1 MGTII
6 VFTIFTIK
14 VLKMIIIFLVLL
26 VCVVIFTTIILIHVH
41 KVCKANTYI
50 IKNNINKAKSY
61 LSRIENANSLD
72 ELYCIFR
79 EMINSIDVSF
89 ILNPYGMF
97 RANSLEECRTTDI
110 FLGDINGL
118 WTFTLNRWM
127 QTDDTEAVKIVTN
140 QFKSE
145 LINTLNTYINHE
157 KSK

>member
-1 MGTII
+1 MNMIQSMLVGILLIII
-6 VFTIFTIK
+6 VLIYGYIHITK
-14 VLKMIIIFLVLL
+14 KK
-26 VCVVIFTTIILIHVH
+26 LIHD
-41 KVCKANTYI
+41 NLI
-50 IKNNINKAKSY
+50 ENNISKAKSY

-79 EMINSIDVSF
+79 EMINYIDVSF

-118 WTFTLNRWM
+118 WTLTLNRWM

-140 QFKSE
+140 QFKNE
-145 LINTLNTYINHE
+145 LINILNKYINYE

>member
-1 MGTII
+1 MWIILSMLVGILLIII
-6 VFTIFTIK
+6 V
-14 VLKMIIIFLVLL
+14 LVYGY
-26 VCVVIFTTIILIHVH
+26 IHITRKKLIHD
-41 KVCKANTYI
+41 NL
-50 IKNNINKAKSY
+50 IKNNISKAKSY

-79 EMINSIDVSF
+79 EMINYIDVSF

-118 WTFTLNRWM
+118 WTLTLNRWM

-140 QFKSE
+140 QFKNE
-145 LINTLNTYINHE
+145 LINILNKYINYE
-157 KSK
+157 KNK

>member
-1 MGTII
+1 MSMIQSMLVGVLLIII
-6 VFTIFTIK
+6 VLIYGYIHITK
-14 VLKMIIIFLVLL
+14 KK
-26 VCVVIFTTIILIHVH
+26 LIHD
-41 KVCKANTYI
+41 NL
-50 IKNNINKAKSY
+50 IKNNISKAKSY

-79 EMINSIDVSF
+79 EMINYIDISF

-118 WTFTLNRWM
+118 WTLTLNRWM
-127 QTDDTEAVKIVTN
+127 QTDDIEAIKEVTY
-140 QFKSE
+140 QFKNE
-145 LINTLNTYINHE
+145 LINILNKYINYE

>member
-1 MGTII
+1 MSMIQSVLVGVLLIII
-6 VFTIFTIK
+6 VLIYGYIHISK
-14 VLKMIIIFLVLL
+14 KK
-26 VCVVIFTTIILIHVH
+26 LIHD
-41 KVCKANTYI
+41 NL
-50 IKNNINKAKSY
+50 IKNNISKAKSY

-79 EMINSIDVSF
+79 EMINYIDVSF

-127 QTDDTEAVKIVTN
+127 QTDDIEAVKEVTH
-140 QFKSE
+140 QFKST
-145 LINTLNTYINHE
+145 LINILNTYINHE

>member
-1 MGTII
+1 MSMIQSMLVGILLIII
-6 VFTIFTIK
+6 VLIYGYIHITK
-14 VLKMIIIFLVLL
+14 KK
-26 VCVVIFTTIILIHVH
+26 LIHD
-41 KVCKANTYI
+41 NL
-50 IKNNINKAKSY
+50 IKNNISKAKSY

-79 EMINSIDVSF
+79 EMINYIDISF

-118 WTFTLNRWM
+118 WTLTLNRWM
-127 QTDDTEAVKIVTN
+127 QTDDIEAIKEVTY
-140 QFKSE
+140 QFKNE
-145 LINTLNTYINHE
+145 LINILNKYINYE

>member
-1 MGTII
+1 MWIILSMLVGILLIII
-6 VFTIFTIK
+6 V
-14 VLKMIIIFLVLL
+14 LVYGY
-26 VCVVIFTTIILIHVH
+26 IHITKKKLIHD
-41 KVCKANTYI
+41 NL
-50 IKNNINKAKSY
+50 IKNNISKAIKY

-79 EMINSIDVSF
+79 EMINYIDVSF

-118 WTFTLNRWM
+118 WTLTLNRWM

-140 QFKSE
+140 QFKNE
-145 LINTLNTYINHE
+145 LINILNKYINYE
-157 KSK
+157 KNK

>member
-1 MGTII
+1 MSMIQSVLVGVLLIII
-6 VFTIFTIK
+6 VLIYSYIHISK
-14 VLKMIIIFLVLL
+14 KK
-26 VCVVIFTTIILIHVH
+26 LIHD
-41 KVCKANTYI
+41 NL
-50 IKNNINKAKSY
+50 IKNNISKAKSY

-79 EMINSIDVSF
+79 EMINYIDVSF

-118 WTFTLNRWM
+118 WTLTLNRWM
-127 QTDDTEAVKIVTN
+127 QTDDIEAVKEVTH
-140 QFKSE
+140 QFKST
-145 LINTLNTYINHE
+145 LINILNTYINHE

>member
-1 MGTII
+1 MSMIQSMLVGILLIII
-6 VFTIFTIK
+6 VLIYGYIHITK
-14 VLKMIIIFLVLL
+14 KK
-26 VCVVIFTTIILIHVH
+26 LIHD
-41 KVCKANTYI
+41 NL
-50 IKNNINKAKSY
+50 IKNNISKAKEY

-79 EMINSIDVSF
+79 EMINYIDVSF

-127 QTDDTEAVKIVTN
+127 QTDDIEAVKEVTH
-140 QFKSE
+140 QFKST
-145 LINTLNTYINHE
+145 LINILNTYINHE

>member
-1 MGTII
+1 MSMIQSMLVGILLIII
-6 VFTIFTIK
+6 VLIYGYIHITK
-14 VLKMIIIFLVLL
+14 KK
-26 VCVVIFTTIILIHVH
+26 LIHD
-41 KVCKANTYI
+41 NL
-50 IKNNINKAKSY
+50 IKNNISKAKSY
-61 LSRIENANSLD
+61 LSRIKNANSLD

-79 EMINSIDVSF
+79 EMINYIDVSF

-118 WTFTLNRWM
+118 WTLTLNRWM

-140 QFKSE
+140 QFKNE
-145 LINTLNTYINHE
+145 LINILNKYINYE

>member
-1 MGTII
+1 MSMIQSMLVGVLLIII
-6 VFTIFTIK
+6 VLIYSYIHITK
-14 VLKMIIIFLVLL
+14 KK
-26 VCVVIFTTIILIHVH
+26 LIHD
-41 KVCKANTYI
+41 NL
-50 IKNNINKAKSY
+50 IKNNISKAKSY

-79 EMINSIDVSF
+79 EMINYIDISF

-118 WTFTLNRWM
+118 WTLTLNRWM
-127 QTDDTEAVKIVTN
+127 QTDDIEAIKEVTY
-140 QFKSE
+140 QFKNE
-145 LINTLNTYINHE
+145 LINILNKYINYE

>member
-1 MGTII
+1 MSMIQSMLVGVLLIII
-6 VFTIFTIK
+6 VLIYGYIHITK
-14 VLKMIIIFLVLL
+14 KK
-26 VCVVIFTTIILIHVH
+26 LIHD
-41 KVCKANTYI
+41 NL
-50 IKNNINKAKSY
+50 IKNNISKAKSY

-79 EMINSIDVSF
+79 EMINYIDVSF

-118 WTFTLNRWM
+118 WTLTLNRWM

-140 QFKSE
+140 QFKNE
-145 LINTLNTYINHE
+145 LINILNKYINYE

>member
-1 MGTII
+1 MSMIQSMLVGVLLIII
-6 VFTIFTIK
+6 VLIYGYIHITK
-14 VLKMIIIFLVLL
+14 KK
-26 VCVVIFTTIILIHVH
+26 LIHD
-41 KVCKANTYI
+41 NL
-50 IKNNINKAKSY
+50 IKNNISKAKSY

-72 ELYCIFR
+72 EVYCIFR
-79 EMINSIDVSF
+79 EMINYIDVSF

-118 WTFTLNRWM
+118 WTLTLNRWM

-140 QFKSE
+140 QFKNA
-145 LINTLNTYINHE
+145 LINTLITYINYE

>member
-1 MGTII
+1 MSMIQSVLVGVLLIII
-6 VFTIFTIK
+6 VLIYGYIHITK
-14 VLKMIIIFLVLL
+14 KK
-26 VCVVIFTTIILIHVH
+26 LIHD
-41 KVCKANTYI
+41 NL
-50 IKNNINKAKSY
+50 IKNNISKAKSY

-79 EMINSIDVSF
+79 EMINYIDVSF

-127 QTDDTEAVKIVTN
+127 QTDDIEAVKEVTH
-140 QFKSE
+140 QFKST
-145 LINTLNTYINHE
+145 LINILNTYINHE

>member
-1 MGTII
+1 MSMIQSMLVGILLIII
-6 VFTIFTIK
+6 VLIYGYIHIIK
-14 VLKMIIIFLVLL
+14 KK
-26 VCVVIFTTIILIHVH
+26 LIHDDL
-41 KVCKANTYI
+41 
-50 IKNNINKAKSY
+50 IKNNISKAKSY

-79 EMINSIDVSF
+79 EMINYIDVSF

-118 WTFTLNRWM
+118 WTLTLNRWM

-140 QFKSE
+140 QFKNE
-145 LINTLNTYINHE
+145 LINILNKYINYE

>member
-1 MGTII
+1 MSMIQSVLVGVLLIII
-6 VFTIFTIK
+6 VLIYGYIHISK
-14 VLKMIIIFLVLL
+14 KK
-26 VCVVIFTTIILIHVH
+26 LIHD
-41 KVCKANTYI
+41 NL
-50 IKNNINKAKSY
+50 IKNNISKAKSY

-79 EMINSIDVSF
+79 EMINYIDVSF

-118 WTFTLNRWM
+118 WTLTLNRWM
-127 QTDDTEAVKIVTN
+127 QTDDIEAVKEVTH
-140 QFKSE
+140 QFKST
-145 LINTLNTYINHE
+145 LINILNTYINHE

>member
-1 MGTII
+1 MSMIQSMLVGILLIII
-6 VFTIFTIK
+6 VLIYGYIHITK
-14 VLKMIIIFLVLL
+14 KK
-26 VCVVIFTTIILIHVH
+26 LIHD
-41 KVCKANTYI
+41 NL
-50 IKNNINKAKSY
+50 IKNNISKAKSY

-79 EMINSIDVSF
+79 EMINYIDVSF

-127 QTDDTEAVKIVTN
+127 QTDDIEAVKEVTH
-140 QFKSE
+140 QFKST
-145 LINTLNTYINHE
+145 LINILNTYINHE

>member
-1 MGTII
+1 MSMIQSVLVGVLLIII
-6 VFTIFTIK
+6 VLIYGYIHITK
-14 VLKMIIIFLVLL
+14 KK
-26 VCVVIFTTIILIHVH
+26 LIHD
-41 KVCKANTYI
+41 NL
-50 IKNNINKAKSY
+50 IKNNISKAKSY

-79 EMINSIDVSF
+79 EMINYIDVSF

-118 WTFTLNRWM
+118 WTLTLNRWM
-127 QTDDTEAVKIVTN
+127 QTDDIEAVKEVTH
-140 QFKSE
+140 QFKST
-145 LINTLNTYINHE
+145 LINILNTYINHE

>member
-1 MGTII
+1 MWI
-6 VFTIFTIK
+6 IFTI
-14 VLKMIIIFLVLL
+14 LL
-26 VCVVIFTTIILIHVH
+26 VSLLFCIVLIYGYIHITKKKLIHD
-41 KVCKANTYI
+41 NL
-50 IKNNINKAKSY
+50 IKNNISKAIEY

-79 EMINSIDVSF
+79 EMINYIDVSF

-118 WTFTLNRWM
+118 WTLTLNRWM

-140 QFKSE
+140 QFKNE
-145 LINTLNTYINHE
+145 LINILNKYINYE

>member
-1 MGTII
+1 MSMIQSMLVGILLIII
-6 VFTIFTIK
+6 VLIYGYIHITK
-14 VLKMIIIFLVLL
+14 KK
-26 VCVVIFTTIILIHVH
+26 LIHD
-41 KVCKANTYI
+41 NL
-50 IKNNINKAKSY
+50 IKNNISKAKEY
-61 LSRIENANSLD
+61 LSRIKNANSLD

-79 EMINSIDVSF
+79 EMINYIDVSF

-118 WTFTLNRWM
+118 WTLTLNRWM

-140 QFKSE
+140 QFKNE
-145 LINTLNTYINHE
+145 LINILNKYINYE

>member
-1 MGTII
+1 MSII
-6 VFTIFTIK
+6 LSILVGI
-14 VLKMIIIFLVLL
+14 LLIIIGL
-26 VCVVIFTTIILIHVH
+26 IYGYIHITKKKLIHD
-41 KVCKANTYI
+41 NL
-50 IKNNINKAKSY
+50 IKNNISKAISY
-61 LSRIENANSLD
+61 LSKIKNANSLD

-79 EMINSIDVSF
+79 DMINSIDISF

-118 WTFTLNRWM
+118 WTLTLNRWM
-127 QTDDTEAVKIVTN
+127 QTNDTEAIKLVTN
-140 QFKSE
+140 QFKNA

>member
-1 MGTII
+1 MWIILSMLVGILLTII
-6 VFTIFTIK
+6 V
-14 VLKMIIIFLVLL
+14 LVYGY
-26 VCVVIFTTIILIHVH
+26 IHITKKKLIHD
-41 KVCKANTYI
+41 NL
-50 IKNNINKAKSY
+50 IKNNVSKAISY

-79 EMINSIDVSF
+79 EMINYIDVSF

-97 RANSLEECRTTDI
+97 RAKSLEECRTTDI

-118 WTFTLNRWM
+118 WTLTLNRWM

-140 QFKSE
+140 QFKE
-145 LINTLNTYINHE
+145 TLINTVNTYINYE

>member
-1 MGTII
+1 MSMIQSVLVGVLLIII
-6 VFTIFTIK
+6 VLIYGYIHITK
-14 VLKMIIIFLVLL
+14 KK
-26 VCVVIFTTIILIHVH
+26 LIHD
-41 KVCKANTYI
+41 NL
-50 IKNNINKAKSY
+50 IKNNISKAKSY

-79 EMINSIDVSF
+79 EMINYIDVSF

-140 QFKSE
+140 QFKNE
-145 LINTLNTYINHE
+145 LINILNKYINYE

>member
-1 MGTII
+1 MLLILSILIGILLTII
-6 VFTIFTIK
+6 V
-14 VLKMIIIFLVLL
+14 LVYGY
-26 VCVVIFTTIILIHVH
+26 IHITKKKLIHD
-41 KVCKANTYI
+41 NL
-50 IKNNINKAKSY
+50 IKNNISKAREY
-61 LSRIENANSLD
+61 LSRIENENSLD

-79 EMINSIDVSF
+79 EMINYIDVSF

-118 WTFTLNRWM
+118 WTLTLNRWM

-140 QFKSE
+140 QFKE
-145 LINTLNTYINHE
+145 TLINTVNTYINYE